1 MTVLTNRTTQPAATS
16 PAPRPQRRRG
26 NWWKTIGWRHIVGL
40 IALVFA
46 LFPILFLI
54 SASFNPEGSLSATSL
69 IPKQVSLENF
79 RKLFDDDRA
88 PYLRWYGNTLL
99 VCGLT
104 SALSVLLGASAAYAF
119 SRYRFRG
126 RRAGLLSVLVVQMFP
141 NFIAVVALY
150 LVFIKIG
157 NVFSGVGINTPWALV
172 LIYIG
177 GAMGANTWLLKGYF
191 DSIPL
196 EIDESARIDGA
207 THAQIFFQITLR
219 LAAPIL
225 VVIATFAFIGALN
238 EILIANLFLT
248 DNNQKTLGVGLLGL
262 ISGQRNANYGEF
274 AAGSLLTAL
283 PVVLGFLY
291 LQRFLVNDLTVGSVK
306 G

>member
-1 MTVLTNRTTQPAATS
+1 
-16 PAPRPQRRRG
+16 
-26 NWWKTIGWRHIVGL
+26 
-40 IALVFA
+40 
-46 LFPILFLI
+46 
-54 SASFNPEGSLSATSL
+54 
-69 IPKQVSLENF
+69 
-79 RKLFDDDRA
+79 
-88 PYLRWYGNTLL
+88 
-99 VCGLT
+99 
-104 SALSVLLGASAAYAF
+104 VLLGASAAYAF

-157 NVFSGVGINTPWALV
+157 NVFPSVGINTPWALV

-207 THAQIFFQITLR
+207 SHAQIFFQITLR
-219 LAAPIL
+219 LATPIL
-225 VVIATFAFIGALN
+225 VVIAVFAFIGALN
-238 EILIANLFLT
+238 EILISNLFLT
-248 DNNQKTLGVGLLGL
+248 DNNQKTLGVGLFGL
-262 ISGQRNANYGEF
+262 ISTQRNANYGEF